1 MKKRFLKYFLSLC
14 ILLFGVCGK
23 ATANTV
29 CSHFTSITVGHQTER
44 NATTVVPE
52 QYIPSGL
59 KSSST
64 EKQRNSKIE
73 ITDEQEEEE
82 EEERES
88 TLSEKQLRKYTSL
101 HLLST
106 FYQTG
111 YFYHLIKNQLSF
123 YRHLTYLSAYKT
135 LHLMFSVLQL

>member
-1 MKKRFLKYFLSLC
+1 MKKCFSKYFLSLG
-14 ILLFGVCGK
+14 ILILGVCGQLI
-23 ATANTV
+23 ANTAY
-29 CSHFTSITVGHQTER
+29 SALTDISIEHQSER
-44 NATTVVPE
+44 SNTTVQPE

-59 KSSST
+59 RSSSS

-73 ITDEQEEEE
+73 IIDEQEEEE
-82 EEERES
+82 ESEP
-88 TLSEKQLRKYTSL
+88 TLSEKQLKEYTSL

-111 YFYHLIKNQLSF
+111 YFFHLIKNQFTF
-123 YRHLTYLSAYKT
+123 YQHITYLSTYKT